1 MGNNHWNILFDFN
14 SYTYFVKYEYT
25 KSKGVG
31 RINIQIDIE
40 SLENKA
46 FISAFGKNY
55 VVINKK
61 KYYDLLFFADN
72 EIKTYVKPINIFDT
86 NVLDYLFLVLK
97 NSSFDL
103 ILFGTGK
110 NLTKAPKQLEKFL
123 IENKYSYEIMN
134 SISAYNTHNI
144 LLSEKRNIVSIIK
157 LT

>member
-1 MGNNHWNILFDFN
+1 MGNNHWNILFYFN
-14 SYTYFVKYEYT
+14 SYTYFVKYEYK

-61 KYYDLLFFADN
+61 KYFDLFFFANN
-72 EIKTYVKPINIFDT
+72 EIKTYIKPINIFDK

-110 NLTKAPKQLEKFL
+110 NLIKVPMHLNKFL
-123 IENKYSYEIMN
+123 IENKFNFEVMN
-134 SISAYNTHNI
+134 SISAYKTHNI